1 MADQNPEDIIDLGH
15 AIEAALEAVR
25 RGADIPADAM
35 RTLEGAARRA
45 ARSQEELDQEAKQ
58 LRASF
63 AAAGTSLAGMI
74 GAVGK
79 GNTSFN
85 VLNSAIT
92 AVSGVVGELLSVV
105 PLVGGALKGL
115 TVAAGQA
122 TSYMIDQYQSAY
134 GAFENLSQVGA
145 AGAQGIEDIRTQ
157 FGELGLPIEAMAAI
171 VAKNSQRLAGLS
183 GTVLDASKQF
193 TATAGAMKQ
202 LDDQGNSLDMQLR
215 VLGYSSDEIADT
227 MIQYADLQRRF
238 SAQQTLSNEQLTAGT
253 LAYGKELDAIAKLTG
268 MSRKQLQSEM
278 DQMMLN
284 ERFAAKIRDMQ
295 LNGQEAAAKELQAA
309 VLAQTAMG
317 NRQMASAIMAAATGF
332 YTTPEA
338 KAAAATIPGFA
349 DNVGQLASGSIK
361 MAEFT
366 QNLQDSAKIA
376 EEQYRGLAMA
386 TGNNTVA
393 TQMYNEQ
400 LNLATRDAGK
410 IGEAI
415 TGAYTAIDQGTTVQ
429 DETTK
434 NLAGAKI
441 SLENASAAISMLA
454 TDFPVVADGVKTLAV
469 AIDETV
475 QWIRK
480 TLNESP
486 NYAAQE
492 TQARETLAQIAD
504 TEKQLRD
511 HLAGINPISEDKV
524 TELNNHLAELNKKLA
539 NQKDTYWDGWTSS
552 RPITP
557 ETRDLYMQM
566 DATQRRLDKELYEQ
580 PAILGDN
587 SIGKQIRDAFVDEEQ
602 LAQEKEQKRKP
613 YEPKD
618 VVAPTE
624 PSTMDKIGDWL
635 YESLGGDL
643 ESLKNKVAE
652 PVKIGPKQQTPST
665 TIPTTPSISPTT
677 TAPESLSNPET
688 NLQQSS
694 VSSGPK
700 SGYQPALTAVNNA
713 ITGDELK
720 KQTVEIKDSRDM
732 KPQLE
737 LLEKQTGMLAA
748 LLDEFKKNT
757 NVNEKMF
764 RSNYS

>member
-35 RTLEGAARRA
+35 RTLEAAARKA
-45 ARSQEELDQEAKQ
+45 ARSQEELDQEAKR
-58 LRASF
+58 LRESF

-492 TQARETLAQIAD
+492 TQARETLAEIAD

-539 NQKDTYWDGWTSS
+539 NQKDTFWDGWTSS

-557 ETRDLYMQM
+557 ETRDLYTQM
-566 DATQRRLDKELYEQ
+566 DATQRRLDKELYDQ

-665 TIPTTPSISPTT
+665 TIPTTPGISPSTA
-677 TAPESLSNPET
+677 APESLSNPET